1 MTTLPTTLE
10 NNNNIPSDHHTDDYD
25 RNCMSMKEVYERT
38 SSSSSSSSSE
48 VNIRDKIYSM
58 ISILFH

>member
-10 NNNNIPSDHHTDDYD
+10 NNNILSDHHTDDYD

-38 SSSSSSSSSE
+38 SSSSSE